1 MAPRQ
6 HYSLTQMQSRLSDRL
21 QRSPFW
27 TTAELTAYLNEA
39 LRVWSALTGYWKKRV
54 LLTTIRTLPY
64 YNLAGYLTFG
74 MHVEF
79 NGTPLIQSSCIN
91 WDKGYPYWEGQPS
104 ATGPIEWAPIGISLF
119 AIRPPDLVGSNS
131 LIVDGVASAPV
142 LGTVADPTKDF
153 IDIGDEE
160 LDALLKECQYLAA
173 FKEGGQEFESA
184 LPLHQAFLKAAAV
197 KNEKLNASAV
207 FRRAMGIDNEQA
219 GQRPRRVPSMMQ
231 PVGAR

>member
-1 MAPRQ
+1 MAARK
-6 HYSLTQMQSRLSDRL
+6 HFKLSDMQSRLSDRL
-21 QRSPFW
+21 QRSSFW
-27 TTAELTAYLNEA
+27 ATSELTAYLNDA
-39 LRVWSALTGYWKKRV
+39 LRVWSTLTGYWKKRI
-54 LLTTIRTLPY
+54 LLTTIATLPY

-79 NGTPLIQSSCIN
+79 NGIPLIQSTVFN

-104 ATGPIEWAPIGISLF
+104 PNGPVEWAPIGISLF
-119 AIRPPDLVGSNS
+119 AIRPTDAVGGNS
-131 LIVDGVASAPV
+131 LIVDGVSNAPV
-142 LGTVADPTKDF
+142 LAQPNDF

-184 LPLHQAFLKAAAV
+184 LPLHQQFLKAAAV
-197 KNEKLNASAV
+197 KNEKLMASAI
-207 FRRAMGIDNEQA
+207 FRRAMGLDAEQA
-219 GQRPRRVPSMMQ
+219 GQRPRRVPPMMQ